1 MSNRAL
7 HLSGK
12 TGSSQACVL
21 KQYCNKQSLGF
32 NRKVTSDRIMNT
44 GEIDAEYI

>member
-1 MSNRAL
+1 M
-7 HLSGK
+7 SGK
-12 TGSSQACVL
+12 TASSQACVL
-21 KQYCNKQSLGF
+21 KQSYCNKQSLGF